1 MCLVGCAGAATVPV
15 VPATTSD
22 AGAADAGALD
32 LDASVDAAADADADA
47 DAGDADATALTA
59 ASPCPDDMVAIVRMH
74 AQVKIVFCID
84 RYEAAVVEV
93 DADGEEQ
100 VFPHYLP
107 VDGHDVRAVS
117 RKGEIPQSYVSAADA
132 EDACAAAGKR
142 LCKQDE
148 WRQACKGTSDTLYP
162 YGRTREV
169 GKCNDN
175 GRSPVGVVFH
185 PKAPLATAASATPAH
200 GAHGAKGTPKGSKKG
215 GKTKT
220 PKTAKTPKKPR
231 GKAGAK
237 PGSSATAAPV
247 KAPPKKTR
255 KKPRGAPP
263 GVDLSAWTKLNDPA
277 LGQVSGS
284 WTTSGERDSCTT
296 DEGVFDMVG
305 NRHEWVS
312 DVTPSGNGVFL
323 GGYFLDVQQ
332 NGEGCNYRTDAH
344 ARTYH
349 DYSTGFRC
357 CKDAAP

>member
-1 MCLVGCAGAATVPV
+1 MDGG
-15 VPATTSD
+15 SD
-22 AGAADAGALD
+22 AGAF
-32 LDASVDAAADADADA
+32 DASDGADGGDGNDA
-47 DAGDADATALTA
+47 DAGDAGDAGDGATAL
-59 ASPCPDDMVAIVRMH
+59 ASPCPDDMVAIARTSPQGKLVY
-74 AQVKIVFCID
+74 CID

-93 DADGEEQ
+93 DADGNEQ

-107 VDGHDVRAVS
+107 IDGHDVRAVS

-132 EDACAAAGKR
+132 EEACGAAGKR
-142 LCKQDE
+142 LCTQSE
-148 WRQACKGTSDTLYP
+148 WQKACRGTADTVYP

-185 PKAPLATAASATPAH
+185 PQPPPTGAVAAGGKANASTKANA
-200 GAHGAKGTPKGSKKG
+200 KGSKKG
-215 GKTKT
+215 SKSKA
-220 PKTAKTPKKPR
+220 KTAKTPKKPR
-231 GKAGAK
+231 GKAGK
-237 PGSSATAAPV
+237 PGAAASKP
-247 KAPPKKTR
+247 PPKKTP

-263 GVDLSAWTKLNDPA
+263 GVDMSVWTKLNDPA

-284 WTTSGERDSCTT
+284 WTTSGERDACMT
-296 DEGVFDMVG
+296 DEGVYDMVG

-312 DVTPSGNGVFL
+312 DRTSSGNGIFV